1 MRILLT
7 NDDGISSPALEM
19 MRERLERCGYEVF
32 IVAPK
37 ENKSAVSMAISL
49 KDGVKVKQLDEK
61 TYWVDGT
68 PCDCIHF
75 CVEKLFK
82 DKKLDLVISGINM
95 GSNLGYETLYSGTVA
110 AARLAHM
117 KGLRAIASSYDQ
129 MHPSTEELEMCS
141 DYTVEFAI
149 EYLNEKADGY
159 FINYNLPSPI
169 RENITSVETRVG
181 QRSYDNQLNQVA
193 SEENGIKHYYY
204 EGILKDDS
212 ENEHHDSVAIRN
224 GKISVSKLKVF

>member
-19 MRERLERCGYEVF
+19 MRERLENRGHEVF

-49 KDGVKVKQLDEK
+49 HDGVKVKKLDEK

-75 CVEKLFK
+75 CIEKLFK
-82 DKKLDLVISGINM
+82 NESLDLVISGINM

-117 KGLRAIASSYDQ
+117 KGIKSMASSYDQ
-129 MHPSTEELEMCS
+129 MHPSTEELELCA
-141 DYTVEFAI
+141 DYTIEFAQN
-149 EYLNEKADGY
+149 YLEENHDGY
-159 FINYNLPSPI
+159 FVNYNMPSPI
-169 RENITSVETRVG
+169 KENLDWVETKVG
-181 QRSYDNQLNQVA
+181 NRSYDNQLNQVA
-193 SEENGIKHYYY
+193 CEEDGIKHYYY

-212 ENEHHDSVAIRN
+212 EDEHHDSVAIRN
-224 GKISVSKLKVF
+224 GKISITKLKAI